1 MDHLGIEMLSVFGM
15 PPIEFVQLVADLGCR
30 YITTGMVGFAPL
42 KALDY
47 QPYSLRDDSRLRQDL
62 LAVMDDHDVSISL
75 GEGLLIAPGVDV
87 RSYADDL
94 DIMAE
99 LQIPRINT
107 VSLEPDRARTFDE
120 LATLTALAAER
131 GIATCVEPVV
141 GLSIADLPSALAA
154 VEYVGRDEISL
165 LIAPGVDV
173 RSYADDLDIMAELRI
188 PRINTVSL
196 EPDRGRTFDE
206 LAALTALAAERGI
219 ATCVEPV
226 VGLSIAD
233 LPSAL
238 AAVEYVDRDEISL
251 LIDTMHVAR
260 FGATADDL
268 WSVPAQRIGYIQLSD
283 TTLQP
288 RLKIYAEEAMYERM
302 TPGEGELPLA
312 DMLAALPDDRVVGL
326 EVPMRSRAE
335 AGASAYDRLLP
346 CVNSARALL
355 AGARET
361 R

>member
-1 MDHLGIEMLSVFGM
+1 MNRLGIEMLSVFGM
-15 PPIEFVQLVADLGCR
+15 PPVEYVHLVAELGCR
-30 YITTGMVGFAPL
+30 YITAGMVAFAPL

-47 QPYSLRDDSRLRQDL
+47 QPYSLRDDPRLRQDL
-62 LAVMDDHDVSISL
+62 LAAMDDHGVSISL

-87 RSYADDL
+87 RCYA
-94 DIMAE
+94 A
-99 LQIPRINT
+99 
-107 VSLEPDRARTFDE
+107 
-120 LATLTALAAER
+120 
-131 GIATCVEPVV
+131 
-141 GLSIADLPSALAA
+141 
-154 VEYVGRDEISL
+154 
-165 LIAPGVDV
+165 
-173 RSYADDLDIMAELRI
+173 DLDIMAELRI

-196 EPDRGRTFDE
+196 EPDRARTFDE
-206 LAALTALAAERGI
+206 LAALTALAADRGI

-268 WSVPAQRIGYIQLSD
+268 RAVPAQRIGYIQLSD

-288 RLKIYAEEAMYERM
+288 RMKVYAEEAMFERM
-302 TPGEGELPLA
+302 VPGEGELPLA
-312 DMLAALPDDRVVGL
+312 DLLAALPDDRVVGL
-326 EVPMRSRAE
+326 EIPLRSRAE
-335 AGASAYDRLLP
+335 AGVSAYDRLLP

-355 AGARET
+355 SEAHGIR
-361 R
+361 

>member
-1 MDHLGIEMLSVFGM
+1 MDRLGIEMLSVFGM

-47 QPYSLRDDSRLRQDL
+47 QPYSLRDDPRLRQDL
-62 LAVMDDHDVSISL
+62 LAAMDDHGVSISL
-75 GEGLLIAPGVDV
+75 GEG
-87 RSYADDL
+87 
-94 DIMAE
+94 
-99 LQIPRINT
+99 
-107 VSLEPDRARTFDE
+107 
-120 LATLTALAAER
+120 
-131 GIATCVEPVV
+131 
-141 GLSIADLPSALAA
+141 
-154 VEYVGRDEISL
+154 L

-196 EPDRGRTFDE
+196 EPDRARTFDE

-238 AAVEYVDRDEISL
+238 AAVEYVNRDEISL

-268 WSVPAQRIGYIQLSD
+268 RSIPAQRIGYIQLSD

-288 RLKIYAEEAMYERM
+288 RMKI
-302 TPGEGELPLA
+302 TP
-312 DMLAALPDDRVVGL
+312 RK
-326 EVPMRSRAE
+326 
-335 AGASAYDRLLP
+335 P
-346 CVNSARALL
+346 CTN
-355 AGARET
+355 G
-361 R
+361 

>member
-1 MDHLGIEMLSVFGM
+1 MDRLGIEMLSVFGM
-15 PPIEFVQLVADLGCR
+15 HPIEFVQLVADLGCR

-47 QPYSLRDDSRLRQDL
+47 QPYSLRDDPRLRQDL
-62 LAVMDDHDVSISL
+62 LAAMDDHGVSISL
-75 GEGLLIAPGVDV
+75 GEGLLIVPG
-87 RSYADDL
+87 L
-94 DIMAE
+94 
-99 LQIPRINT
+99 
-107 VSLEPDRARTFDE
+107 
-120 LATLTALAAER
+120 
-131 GIATCVEPVV
+131 
-141 GLSIADLPSALAA
+141 
-154 VEYVGRDEISL
+154 
-165 LIAPGVDV
+165 DV

-196 EPDRGRTFDE
+196 EPDRARTFDE

-251 LIDTMHVAR
+251 LVDTMHVAR

-268 WSVPAQRIGYIQLSD
+268 RSVPAQRIGYIQLSD

-288 RLKIYAEEAMYERM
+288 RMKIYAEEAMYERM

-312 DMLAALPDDRVVGL
+312 DMIAALPDDRVVGL

-335 AGASAYDRLLP
+335 AGVSAYDRLLP

>member
-1 MDHLGIEMLSVFGM
+1 MDRLGIEMLSVFGM
-15 PPIEFVQLVADLGCR
+15 PPIEFVRLVADLGCR

-42 KALDY
+42 KALNY
-47 QPYSLRDDSRLRQDL
+47 QPYSLRDDPRLRQNL
-62 LAVMDDHDVSISL
+62 ITAMEDHDVSISL
-75 GEGLLIAPGVDV
+75 GEG
-87 RSYADDL
+87 
-94 DIMAE
+94 
-99 LQIPRINT
+99 
-107 VSLEPDRARTFDE
+107 
-120 LATLTALAAER
+120 
-131 GIATCVEPVV
+131 
-141 GLSIADLPSALAA
+141 
-154 VEYVGRDEISL
+154 L

-196 EPDRGRTFDE
+196 EPDQARTFDE
-206 LAALTALAAERGI
+206 LAALTALAADRGI
-219 ATCVEPV
+219 ATCLEPV

-268 WSVPAQRIGYIQLSD
+268 RSLPAQRIGYIQLSD

-288 RLKIYAEEAMYERM
+288 RMKFYAEEAMFERM
-302 TPGEGELPLA
+302 MPGTGELPLA

-326 EVPMRSRAE
+326 EIPMRSRAE
-335 AGASAYDRLLP
+335 AGVSAYDRLLP
-346 CVNSARALL
+346 CVNDARALL
-355 AGARET
+355 AQARET